1 MSASW
6 EDARVRAGL
15 TRQLAMRQRML
26 EGGVAAI
33 GWKVGFGSPSA
44 LELMQIGAPLLG
56 FLTDATVLESGTLV
70 DITDWQRGIVEFEV
84 AVYLGEDLGPGAS
97 DEEARA
103 AVSSVGPAIELA
115 DVDLPIGAE
124 SLEEILAC
132 DIFHKG
138 VILGAPDEDRAGLA
152 VGGLVA
158 RVLIDGREAATT
170 EKLQEITGAYSS
182 IVATVADTL
191 AANGEVL
198 RKGDVIITGSV
209 VPPIPVGE
217 GTEFVFALDPF
228 GPITVRVGTS

>member
-1 MSASW
+1 LSASW
-6 EDARVRAGL
+6 EDPRVRAGL

-26 EGGVAAI
+26 EAGVAAI

-44 LELMQIGAPLLG
+44 LELMQIRAPLLG
-56 FLTDATVLESGTLV
+56 FLTDATLLESGTLV
-70 DITDWQRGIVEFEV
+70 DITGWQRGIVEFEV

-97 DEEARA
+97 DEEAQA

-158 RVLIDGREAATT
+158 RILIDGREATTT
-170 EKLQEITGAYSS
+170 ENLQEITGAYSS

-209 VPPIPVGE
+209 VPPIPATE
-217 GTEFVFALDPF
+217 GTEFAFALDPF